1 MERKAARGMR
11 AKRVALVAALAG
23 WAGLGL
29 TLPEVPGGAAP
40 ALAQNLFA
48 PRLYVNDAV
57 ISDYEVMQRAMFMQL
72 LRAPGDPETEAVKA
86 LTEDKLRLSEA
97 KRLGIKATEQEILD
111 GMNEFASRANLTAEQ
126 LVGELQKV
134 GIAAETFRD
143 FVTAGVLWRKVV
155 RERFRGQVSASE
167 ADVDKALEA
176 TARPRALRVLVS
188 ELVIPA
194 QPGNED
200 AAMAL
205 ANRLSDEIDS
215 EAEFAA
221 AARRHSAAPT
231 AGRGGRLDWLPLSN
245 LPPAIAGEIL
255 GLGAGDVSK
264 PVVVPGAVVLF
275 QLRDVARD
283 ETAEP
288 LEVSVEWAEFLVPD
302 DAAEIA
308 RIQADNRRCL
318 DLYDDARGLPEDRL
332 TITTA
337 SMAEVPRDVALELAR
352 LDAGEIST
360 TLSRSGLRRL
370 VMLCGRKQVMEPEP
384 TRDQVRE
391 QVLNLKLEG
400 LANGYLEELRAAAFI
415 REP

>member
-1 MERKAARGMR
+1 MR